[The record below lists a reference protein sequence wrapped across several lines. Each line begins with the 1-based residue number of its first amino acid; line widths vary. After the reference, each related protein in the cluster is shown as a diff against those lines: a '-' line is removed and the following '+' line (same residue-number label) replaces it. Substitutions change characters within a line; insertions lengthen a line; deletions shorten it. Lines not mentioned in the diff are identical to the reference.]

1 LNRRRWPRFAARAS
15 FTRLTWPD
23 ETLRSRTTSGVTSMH
38 WSSCRNSRLVQRQL
52 ARRHEPY
59 TISSSVD
66 AVVGCSSPVPRV
78 SVGGTSR
85 SSGGLSESSEV
96 RGINDAWLAVSRHG
110 SAVPSF
116 RCGSWMVPGVR
127 AVGIGERKFRPRERM

>member
-1 LNRRRWPRFAARAS
+1 MAALRRARQLHAADLA
-15 FTRLTWPD
+15 
-23 ETLRSRTTSGVTSMH
+23 G
-38 WSSCRNSRLVQRQL
+38 RNLAQPHDVRGHLDALVLVQELERLVQRQL

-96 RGINDAWLAVSRHG
+96 RAWLAVSRHG